1 MSAAQ
6 YYQGGDDNGYQN
18 QQGYTQQPPQAY
30 GQDRQQPHYAPP
42 PGPPQ
47 GQGGYAPQ
55 QGYAPPPGPPQ
66 QSYAPPP
73 PTNYGMKP
81 SQPYAATNPETNGQ
95 PNYQYQDTAPFSQA
109 NEKTGQRLNPRK
121 RLNDPI
127 PLVLFIAAIAGWA
140 VVSAIA
146 IKSFVDVNGLGGG
159 FGNIGSG
166 RTGTSVT
173 LDYHTVYLLLVVCAL
188 GLVIAALY
196 LALVRAFTKVIIEI
210 TLALTVLL
218 NIGICIYYFYIK
230 YWSGAIIFLVIALL
244 SVFFYWSMRKR
255 IPLAK
260 LLLQVT
266 IDITKH
272 HPSVYLVVLLGL
284 LFQAALS
291 VWYTFTCIAIY
302 VKWTPGSAACTAA
315 SCSSAKVAGL
325 IFYTTF
331 AYLWTSQVVGNVVL
345 CTLAGGIFGG
355 WYYYGPRVP
364 EGTGLPKRA
373 TLKAFIR
380 STTLSLGSIA
390 FGSLIVT
397 ILELIRL
404 ILQAVQQYEA
414 GQGDTIGA
422 IVACC
427 AQCCVGCIQGLI
439 QWFNKYAYI
448 EISLYGKSYIPAAKD
463 TWTLLKDRGVDALV
477 NDSLVGTALM
487 WGAYLNGFLCAL
499 LGYLYLRFTNP
510 AYNSDGQYSAPV
522 ILFSFLIGLNEGN
535 CISSAI
541 DAGVST
547 IFVGLGEDPMVLAER
562 SPALFEMIRQTYPRV
577 VEGVPRH

>member
-6 YYQGGDDNGYQN
+6 YYQGGNDNGYP
-18 QQGYTQQPPQAY
+18 QQQTGGYPQQPAQAY
-30 GQDRQQPHYAPP
+30 GQDRQQTAYAPP
-42 PGPPQ
+42 PGPPY
-47 GQGGYAPQ
+47 GQQQQQPYGQQQ
-55 QGYAPPPGPPQ
+55 QGYAPPPGGPPPQ
-66 QSYAPPP
+66 

-109 NEKTGQRLNPRK
+109 DEKTGQRLNPRK

-127 PLVLFIAAIAGWA
+127 PLALFIAAIAGWA

-159 FGNIGSG
+159 FGSSGIG

-173 LDYHTVYLLLVVCAL
+173 LDYHTVYLLLVVCGL

-196 LALVRAFTKVIIEI
+196 LMLVRAFTRIIIEV
-210 TLALTVLL
+210 TLALSVLL

-291 VWYTFTCIAIY
+291 VWYSFTCIAIY
-302 VKWTPGSAACTAA
+302 VKWTPGSAACTGT

-325 IFYTTF
+325 IFYSTF
-331 AYLWTSQVVGNVVL
+331 AYLWTSQVVANVVL

-380 STTLSLGSIA
+380 SSTLSLGSIA

-427 AQCCVGCIQGLI
+427 AQCCVGCIEGMI
-439 QWFNKYAYI
+439 QWFNK
-448 EISLYGKSYIPAAKD
+448 SLYGKSYIPAAKD

-487 WGAYLNGFLCAL
+487 WGAYVNGFLCAV
-499 LGYLYLRFTNP
+499 LGYLYLRFTHP
-510 AYNSDGQYSAPV
+510 SYNSDGQYSAPV
-522 ILFSFLIGLNEGN
+522 ILFSFLIGLNEGQ

>member
-1 MSAAQ
+1 MSAQQ
-6 YYQGGDDNGYQN
+6 YYQNGTGDVGQYNQQRGYEN
-18 QQGYTQQPPQAY
+18 NYAQQGYGQQQQNYPQ
-30 GQDRQQPHYAPP
+30 QQYQPP

-47 GQGGYAPQ
+47 EQGQGGY
-55 QGYAPPPGPPQ
+55 
-66 QSYAPPP
+66 
-73 PTNYGMKP
+73 NMKP
-81 SQPYAATNPETNGQ
+81 SQPYAPPPPQEQQQQQQTGGYGENGA
-95 PNYQYQDTAPFSQA
+95 PPAYVDTAPFSQA
-109 NEKTGQRLNPRK
+109 DEKTGQRLNPKK

-127 PLVLFIAAIAGWA
+127 FLVLFIAAVAGFA
-140 VVSAIA
+140 VLSGIA
-146 IKSFVDVNGLGGG
+146 IKSFINVGGLGGG
-159 FGNIGSG
+159 FGNNTQGGTGS
-166 RTGTSVT
+166 SVT
-173 LDYHTVYLLLVVCAL
+173 LDYHTVYLLLCVCAL
-188 GLVIAALY
+188 GLVLAALY
-196 LALVRAFTKVIIEI
+196 LALVRAFTRIIIEV
-210 TLALTVLL
+210 TLALTVIL
-218 NIGICIYYFYIK
+218 NIGICICEMCFID
-230 YWSGAIIFLVIALL
+230 WSGAIIFLIIALL

-284 LFQAALS
+284 IVQSALS

-302 VKWTPGSAACTAA
+302 VKWTPGSESCTGT
-315 SCSSAKVAGL
+315 SCSSGKVAGL
-325 IFYTTF
+325 IFYSTF
-331 AYLWTSQVVGNVVL
+331 AYLWMSQVVANVIL

-364 EGTGLPKRA
+364 TGGLPKRA
-373 TLKAFIR
+373 TLSAFIR
-380 STTLSLGSIA
+380 ASTLSLGSIA

-397 ILELIRL
+397 LLELIRL

-414 GQGDTIGA
+414 GEGDMIGS
-422 IVACC
+422 IIACC
-427 AQCCVGCIQGLI
+427 AACCVGCIESMI
-439 QWFNKYAYI
+439 AWFNKYAYI

-463 TWTLLKDRGVDALV
+463 TWRLLKDRGIDALV

-487 WGAYLNGFLCAL
+487 WGAYINGFLCAV

-522 ILFSFLIGLNEGN
+522 ILFSFLIGISEGQVIN
-535 CISSAI
+535 SAI

-577 VEGVPRH
+577 IEGVPRR